1 MSISLFAHSTAF
13 IVLLNSV
20 EISVNLLTKSSWLS
34 FSSFTTKPFSSTF
47 TFLVSSGLNLNSKS
61 SPSVLLISWPWS
73 FCISGLFIIV
83 VIKHSFILSSD
94 ISFDI
99 IKTFFLWTN
108 AVYAA
113 KFIVNLLLPELEG
126 IANAIVSPFLNPLNT
141 PERIGN
147 GNSNPFVKVLSPISK
162 KLVKS
167 LFKTACLNFPVT
179 VTWFTA
185 LSTSST
191 DIDLYK
197 T

>member
-1 MSISLFAHSTAF
+1 M
-13 IVLLNSV
+13 
-20 EISVNLLTKSSWLS
+20 
-34 FSSFTTKPFSSTF
+34 
-47 TFLVSSGLNLNSKS
+47 
-61 SPSVLLISWPWS
+61 
-73 FCISGLFIIV
+73 
-83 VIKHSFILSSD
+83 SSD